1 MTSKDSIQSLID
13 EFIKT
18 WDIQKVY
25 DDLEYDLLKFLL
37 VSPSMS
43 RKFTKRNITILM
55 DSDENICY
63 KLPEG
68 ISYTFSGPKILLCT
82 DLEYVE
88 EKITYLQLQ
97 DIFRESTLDLL
108 GTTLACFWGAY
119 VQLLEKLFM
128 AGIVKDDSFL
138 GNTIDRRGEILDI
151 RVTDYLD
158 LNIIYK
164 DSSKVTIRGGEYS
177 PYVLWNLL
185 KTWRTENGI

>member
-1 MTSKDSIQSLID
+1 MTSKGSIQSLID

-55 DSDENICY
+55 DSDGNICY

-68 ISYTFSGPKILLCT
+68 TSYTFSGPKVLLCT
-82 DLEYVE
+82 DLEYTE

-138 GNTIDRRGEILDI
+138 GNTVDRRGEILDI
-151 RVTDYLD
+151 RVTDYLG